1 MLSTI
6 RGEQWLLV
14 QSLGLGE
21 ERVGAYANASS
32 ENESAPPPTVSDGE
46 SILPGPYGRVS
57 SFRLPAPEASVPVAN
72 EKLVDW
78 VEASKEVDLI
88 D

>member
-46 SILPGPYGRVS
+46 SILPGPGEFISTSCALIYDH
-57 SFRLPAPEASVPVAN
+57 PVAN

-78 VEASKEVDLI
+78 VEAS
-88 D
+88 

>member
-46 SILPGPYGRVS
+46 SILPWPYAYGRVS

-72 EKLVDW
+72 SKLVDW
-78 VEASKEVDLI
+78 VEAS
-88 D
+88 

>member
-32 ENESAPPPTVSDGE
+32 ENESAPPPTLSDGE
-46 SILPGPYGRVS
+46 SILPGRVS
-57 SFRLPAPEASVPVAN
+57 SFLLPAPEASVPVAN
-72 EKLVDW
+72 SKLVDW
-78 VEASKEVDLI
+78 VEAS
-88 D
+88 